1 MVVDVQ
7 RTLDQA
13 GWENESEEEAKD
25 GKRGKGTGGGGA
37 RKGEAALAE
46 RGGGRSLGAEGLFL
60 TIKLCDSK

>member
-13 GWENESEEEAKD
+13 GWENESEEEVKD

-46 RGGGRSLGAEGLFL
+46 RGGGRRRRSRSSSSNRRRGAG
-60 TIKLCDSK
+60 